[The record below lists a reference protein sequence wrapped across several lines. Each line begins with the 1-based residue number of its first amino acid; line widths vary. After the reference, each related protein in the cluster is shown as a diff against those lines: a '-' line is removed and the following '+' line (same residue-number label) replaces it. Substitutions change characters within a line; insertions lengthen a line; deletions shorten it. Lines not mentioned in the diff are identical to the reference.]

1 MAHAVSLKTAHD
13 ERLGAE
19 MAHARSLSQPL
30 SEAESLNKALEEHT
44 KAMQAA
50 AANVAGV
57 VARAKAERVALSA
70 SVVVGVYGGQKADR
84 EPRARERLSG
94 RPAGGASQ
102 RGIVVQAALE
112 HAVGESRT
120 ALIATE
126 SGGVPS
132 RRALLL

>member
-50 AANVAGV
+50 AANAAGV
-57 VARAKAERVALSA
+57 VARAKAERVA
-70 SVVVGVYGGQKADR
+70 
-84 EPRARERLSG
+84 
-94 RPAGGASQ
+94 
-102 RGIVVQAALE
+102 
-112 HAVGESRT
+112 
-120 ALIATE
+120 
-126 SGGVPS
+126 
-132 RRALLL
+132 